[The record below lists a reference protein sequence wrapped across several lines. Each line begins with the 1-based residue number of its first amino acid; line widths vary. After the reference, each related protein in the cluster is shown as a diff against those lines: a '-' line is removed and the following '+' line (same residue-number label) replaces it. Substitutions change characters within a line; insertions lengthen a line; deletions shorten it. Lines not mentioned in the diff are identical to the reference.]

1 MTFPIYEKIKNVP
14 NHQPEWVFI
23 IQWTDLREPSIGAM
37 FFTIKC
43 KAFVQIFPSFN
54 AGKTMS
60 QWGPKSQV
68 GRLVL
73 KANKSWKPPT
83 NDGLHVMVSNS
94 HKVHGIMS
102 NSLGP
107 NKKKDKQF
115 PKSLGI
121 F

>member
-1 MTFPIYEKIKNVP
+1 
-14 NHQPEWVFI
+14 
-23 IQWTDLREPSIGAM
+23 
-37 FFTIKC
+37 
-43 KAFVQIFPSFN
+43 VQIFPSFN

-107 NKKKDKQF
+107 NKKGQTISKVTWNLLGESSMDGL
-115 PKSLGI
+115 PKSISGVFHYISTNRYAATVVSTLPNGSTTTSCN